1 MINKYVYMNVVVII
15 EVEYNLIRSYM
26 HVFLKG
32 EDQFNKELLHG
43 EDLKKYQL
51 LVAKSSLN
59 TCITLTNITGI

>member
-1 MINKYVYMNVVVII
+1 MNVVVII

-32 EDQFNKELLHG
+32 EDQFNKELHACIIKELLHG

-59 TCITLTNITGI
+59 TV